1 MRRIVVRILLCAA
14 GPCVAHADALEE
26 KLQPFC
32 AQSGIAAVACKCAGD
47 IMRRSIPGSEL
58 DVILRFARKELST
71 EEIAKLPDGGAALR
85 AKFIDTWQQAQTE
98 CGVKP

>member
-1 MRRIVVRILLCAA
+1 VR
-14 GPCVAHADALEE
+14 ADALKE

-58 DVILRFARKELST
+58 DVILRFARKELSA

-85 AKFIDTWQQAQTE
+85 GKFVDSWQQAQCTAE
-98 CGVKP
+98 DIGVPATSSNASPQRPDQ

>member
-1 MRRIVVRILLCAA
+1 MR
-14 GPCVAHADALEE
+14 ADALEE

-58 DVILRFARKELST
+58 AVILRFARKELST

-85 AKFIDTWQQAQTE
+85 GKFVDSWQQAQTE